1 MNMTEAKRKRR
12 GRPPAG
18 QRPGDRVIDYPQL
31 ALRVPPI
38 AFRRLKALAR
48 VERAPQWR
56 MLAKVLE
63 HYVRQLPDDQRALID
78 SLVRRAGAV
87 LTQSPRRRGRT
98 TAPTPITILNVD
110 DNEAMLFARSTIFRA
125 EGYDVVEAQTG
136 RTALELAQ
144 RHRPDVMLLDVHL
157 PDINGLEICRQIK
170 ENPETSSIKVVQLS
184 ATSKS
189 PRDQLYALETGGADI
204 FLTEPLSRGTLLSVV
219 SRLVKGT
226 AA

>member
-1 MNMTEAKRKRR
+1 MTEANRKRR

-18 QRPGDRVIDYPQL
+18 QHPGDRVIDYPQL
-31 ALRVPPI
+31 ALRVPP
-38 AFRRLKALAR
+38 ATFRKLQALA
-48 VERAPQWR
+48 ELEAEPQWR

-63 HYVRQLPDDQRALID
+63 NYIAHLPDDQRALV
-78 SLVRRAGAV
+78 SGLVERAGAM
-87 LTQSPRRRGRT
+87 LSQSPKPRRPIVVPT
-98 TAPTPITILNVD
+98 TVTVLNVD
-110 DNEAMLFARSTIFRA
+110 DNDGMRFARSTIFRA
-125 EGYDVVEAQTG
+125 EGYRVLEAHNG

-144 RHRPDVMLLDVHL
+144 QYVPDVMLLDVHL

-170 ENPETSSIKVVQLS
+170 ANPRTRSIKVVQLS

-219 SRLVKGT
+219 NRLVKGT